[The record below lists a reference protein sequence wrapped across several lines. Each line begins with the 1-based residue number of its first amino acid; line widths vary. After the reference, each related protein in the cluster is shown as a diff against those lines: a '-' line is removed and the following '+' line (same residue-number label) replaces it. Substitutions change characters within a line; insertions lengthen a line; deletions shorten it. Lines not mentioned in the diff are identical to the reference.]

1 MSYPMPCCLVHKNN
15 LGQPPE
21 WLQRRYIRALASAPR
36 EWEDSIIEL
45 IGDFLGKPL
54 VKDPRKREGEYC
66 FQKTHAKW
74 QQMTAGGR
82 LTLNATDHKRA
93 NDLSGSSF
101 KKPLFLFKGC
111 KQNAG
116 FMHTPSGH
124 ITHFWVSVSNA
135 IRERM
140 KECEW
145 QKRLSTI
152 VDEVKDEI
160 KCIEKVVKDADA
172 MVESSET

>member
-1 MSYPMPCCLVHKNN
+1 M
-15 LGQPPE
+15 
-21 WLQRRYIRALASAPR
+21 
-36 EWEDSIIEL
+36 EDSIIEL

-54 VKDPRKREGEYC
+54 VKDVCKRECEYC

-74 QQMTAGGR
+74 HQLTAGGH
-82 LTLNATDHKRA
+82 LTLNATYHKRA
-93 NDLSGSSF
+93 NDLTGSLF
-101 KKPLFLFKGC
+101 KKPLCLFQGC

-145 QKRLSTI
+145 KKRLSTI
-152 VDEVKDEI
+152 VDEVKEEI

-172 MVESSET
+172 MADSSETRKRLAVSVTT